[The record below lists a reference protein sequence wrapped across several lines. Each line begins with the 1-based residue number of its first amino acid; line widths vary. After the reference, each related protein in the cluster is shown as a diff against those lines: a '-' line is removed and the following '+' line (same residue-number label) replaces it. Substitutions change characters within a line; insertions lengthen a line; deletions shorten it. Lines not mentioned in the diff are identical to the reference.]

1 MHFTGTTILRVKDG
15 QIAEE
20 IGLDDGV
27 TVLDV
32 RQPGEFDGS
41 HVRGALNIALHE
53 LSERIA
59 EIPADHELWIH
70 CASGYRASIAA
81 ALLDRHDRRVVLV
94 DDDFGSAE
102 KLKITTST

>member
-1 MHFTGTTILRVKDG
+1 M
-15 QIAEE
+15 
-20 IGLDDGV
+20 
-27 TVLDV
+27 LDV
-32 RQPGEFDGS
+32 RQPGEFDGG

-81 ALLDRHDRRVVLV
+81 ALLDRHDRRVVLI

-102 KLKITTST
+102 KLKITTSA